1 MTARSPSPR
10 GVLIA
15 ALTGFLWG
23 LAEATVFFVVP
34 DVLLC
39 YWAMR
44 SAREALAST
53 LAVVFGAMLGAVV
66 LYLCLGLDGER
77 YASIHQVWA
86 SLPGFKVK
94 MAEVAAEHLRAG
106 GAAGLL
112 SGPVSGIPYRVYVL
126 EAWKRQLP
134 LGDVLLW
141 TPVARLERIAI
152 APLVVLALRF
162 VAERLLAPRFP
173 RVPWYWLLAALI
185 VIYWIAIDV
194 WYWAVLVP
202 TLYG

>member
-1 MTARSPSPR
+1 MGRSPNWR
-10 GVLIA
+10 AVVIA

-39 YWAMR
+39 FWAMR
-44 SAREALAST
+44 SAREAFAST
-53 LAVVFGAMLGAVV
+53 VAVVVGAMLGAAI
-66 LYLCLGLDGER
+66 LYLCLGLDGAN
-77 YASIHQVWA
+77 YTVLHNMWA
-86 SLPGFKVK
+86 SLPGFRVK
-94 MAEVAAEHLRAG
+94 MTEVAAAHLSAH

-112 SGPVSGIPYRVYVL
+112 AGPASGIPYRIYVG
-126 EAWKRQLP
+126 EAWRLHLP
-134 LGDVLLW
+134 LADVLLW

-152 APLVVLALRF
+152 APLVVLGLRF
-162 VAERLLAPRFP
+162 IAERVLAPRFR
-173 RVPWYWLLAALI
+173 RVPWYWALAALI

-202 TLYG
+202 TQYG